1 MYFKASIIWSS
12 SSESTYIQ
20 RSSGGEI
27 SLCGGIFDK
36 TIKQPAYIDSRM
48 AIGKP
53 SPFDNDIE
61 TSASSMCSIAK
72 SLETLPLKFI
82 LILSGTCFE
91 AFKRLCLIL
100 PSPKKIISALSFDFF
115 NASSNAI

>member
-1 MYFKASIIWSS
+1 
-12 SSESTYIQ
+12 
-20 RSSGGEI
+20 
-27 SLCGGIFDK
+27 
-36 TIKQPAYIDSRM
+36 M

-82 LILSGTCFE
+82 LIFSGTCFE
-91 AFKRLCLIL
+91 AFKRVCLIL